1 MVRWDGCHARLSGS
15 FRAGV
20 YTLGDDDVLEL
31 DVCVDAREV
40 VPVRCAEIRNAVP
53 FPLCRLLL
61 LLLLLLIAAERG
73 GGGWGVWVQLHVCC
87 EPNRMGRWWSGS
99 EDEDGK

>member
-1 MVRWDGCHARLSGS
+1 MVRWDRRYARLSGS

-20 YTLGDDDVLEL
+20 DTFGDDNVLEL
-31 DVCVDAREV
+31 DICVDAREV
-40 VPVRCAEIRNAVP
+40 VPISRAEIGNAVP

-61 LLLLLLIAAERG
+61 LLLLLIAAER

-87 EPNRMGRWWSGS
+87 EPNRIGSG
-99 EDEDGK
+99 GAGQKTKM